1 MKKISA
7 LIIMFIFS
15 PLVQAHVLPLP
26 MYSELP
32 KSEYWYVRIIPSPIM
47 EGFASYELCPLIQD
61 HNKDQFLIFSE
72 KQKLDMG
79 NYHHDLIH
87 PQCQRP
93 YQISSRAPS
102 VYFDMRDLDRVLSI
116 DEELEAIKTIG
127 VVGVSMAA
135 MWATGGLVA
144 PALAGWVTSAAVGF
158 GAGELTDVVLDHAI
172 PIEMDML
179 QFTRIEYFTGAHGRK
194 GQDLQ
199 WPILPEDVL
208 TCGECY
214 RSCDIERKKSQDAA
228 EKMRKEE
235 KKRDLLQ
242 ISPLVLKPTES
253 ITNQNPLNHVDTCA
267 YQCRGLPTERP
278 SVKKLWKDLFLKTI
292 YEAGNQNYIRK
303 GPEQKDMTG
312 ADKNKLFEVYHDEKR
327 MDWSAWVTAR
337 DILGK
342 PIANHFTHRS
352 NVEHTGH
359 HYTKRYHLCD
369 HMRLVSFEK
378 YRSLGGKLKL
388 DQWME
393 TKCSYDKSQRCRDFF
408 DSEVQTGNEICT
420 VLSED

>member
-1 MKKISA
+1 
-7 LIIMFIFS
+7 
-15 PLVQAHVLPLP
+15 
-26 MYSELP
+26 
-32 KSEYWYVRIIPSPIM
+32 
-47 EGFASYELCPLIQD
+47 
-61 HNKDQFLIFSE
+61 
-72 KQKLDMG
+72 
-79 NYHHDLIH
+79 
-87 PQCQRP
+87 
-93 YQISSRAPS
+93 
-102 VYFDMRDLDRVLSI
+102 
-116 DEELEAIKTIG
+116 
-127 VVGVSMAA
+127 
-135 MWATGGLVA
+135 
-144 PALAGWVTSAAVGF
+144 
-158 GAGELTDVVLDHAI
+158 
-172 PIEMDML
+172 
-179 QFTRIEYFTGAHGRK
+179 
-194 GQDLQ
+194 
-199 WPILPEDVL
+199 PILPEDVL

-292 YEAGNQNYIRK
+292 YEAGNKNYIRK